1 MCVYFP
7 LHPNNIPEY
16 VKVSMVYKKYFGTKA
31 QGSKNHRPKA
41 IGIYGVKDLLMIMT
55 SGQFINI
62 NSLDK
67 STECPLYAKDSAGF
81 QKMKKEKLILPSRNN
96 SDNFSHLYFLTAVER
111 SAVSVPE
118 GLITW

>member
-16 VKVSMVYKKYFGTKA
+16 VKVSMVYKYFEIKA
-31 QGSKNHRPKA
+31 QGSEKSQTKSYKFM
-41 IGIYGVKDLLMIMT
+41 GKKSLLMIMT

-81 QKMKKEKLILPSRNN
+81 QR
-96 SDNFSHLYFLTAVER
+96 
-111 SAVSVPE
+111 
-118 GLITW
+118 